1 MNTIFVGTIL
11 LTSVLS
17 APTWSPWSEW
27 SAYKHIIV
35 ISVDGMHASD
45 LDKYIALKPNSTFSA
60 LLETG
65 IKYENGYTTGV
76 SLRHDG

>member
-1 MNTIFVGTIL
+1 MISTGLVSAVL

-17 APTWSPWSEW
+17 APTWSPWSQW
-27 SAYKHIIV
+27 SAYKHVLV

-76 SLRHDG
+76 SL